1 MWITGM
7 TPMQLTCM
15 PVAVASGATFLSHVI
30 DSSFWL
36 VSQYLGL
43 TEKQTSRSWTVMT
56 MLVGVTGLVC
66 AGLLFYL
73 FLSL

>member
-1 MWITGM
+1 ME
-7 TPMQLTCM
+7 LLL
-15 PVAVASGATFLSHVI
+15 SFLPPP
-30 DSSFWL
+30 
-36 VSQYLGL
+36 
-43 TEKQTSRSWTVMT
+43 ETVMT